1 MRRLLLSL
9 YVVLVA
15 AIVGLV
21 LVASWLWDHG
31 LRTELIRSGE
41 HTILSGQYFFEHEL
55 RDTPVEQWPERID
68 ELKAHFGYEV
78 TLLTLPEV
86 QASERNLERLRQGLP
101 ALDESDDIIQYILL
115 PLRGSKYIVRVYL
128 VQQAAENAA
137 RSTQGFYYLLEKQLA
152 DASPLER
159 VRRLH
164 ALEQRFGYPIRSVPL
179 SELPNERDR
188 ARLRAGEIVAFDFD
202 QPEER
207 FYKLLPGEDRALQIG
222 PFPRYF
228 LERVFEYVL
237 QVTFALA
244 IGLALYLWARPLW
257 RDMRGLERGAAA
269 IGQGQLQTRV
279 SVSPRSPI
287 RSVADT
293 FNNMAQRV
301 QELLKAQ
308 KESTDAIS
316 HELRTPI
323 SRLRFGVEMIEQTT
337 VAEDRTRY
345 LQTMRSALDEL
356 EALVDEALTYSRLT
370 SAARRL
376 SPQTVDLQE
385 WLAAITDDAQRSP
398 ASPRLI
404 SEVHPQDATAHFDA
418 KLVAR
423 ALENIIHNA
432 QRHARTTVKVTIRQD
447 PVRTDFTV
455 EDDGPG
461 IPADQRTAIF
471 EPFYRIDNSRQ
482 RDSGGHGLG
491 LAIVR
496 RISEWTQAQVSV
508 EDSSLGGALFRL
520 RWVTSEI
527 T

>member
-15 AIVGLV
+15 VI
-21 LVASWLWDHG
+21 VASVFAIGWLWDHG
-31 LRTELIRSGE
+31 LRTELIRSDE
-41 HTILSGQYFFEHEL
+41 YAALSAQFLFENEL
-55 RDTPVEQWPERID
+55 RGVPVTQWPNRI
-68 ELKAHFGYEV
+68 EQLKAQFGYEV

-86 QASERNLERLRQGLP
+86 RASERNLDRMRHGLP
-101 ALDESDDIIQYILL
+101 ALDESDDDIRYMLL
-115 PLRGSKYIVRVYL
+115 PLRGSPYIVRVYL
-128 VQQAAENAA
+128 MQQVAEDAQ
-137 RSTQGFYYLLEKQLA
+137 RSTQGFYYLIERQLA
-152 DASPLER
+152 DATSLER
-159 VRRLH
+159 IKRLQ

-179 SELPNERDR
+179 SAIPNEQDR
-188 ARLRAGEIVAFDFD
+188 ARVRAGEIVALDFD
-202 QPEER
+202 ESEER
-207 FYKLLPGEDRALQIG
+207 FFKLLPGEDRALQLG
-222 PFPRYF
+222 PFPRYL
-228 LERVFEYVL
+228 LERIIEYVL
-237 QVTFALA
+237 LALFAFA
-244 IGLALYLWARPLW
+244 VGFALYLWLRPLW
-257 RDMRGLERGAAA
+257 RDMLGLEQGAAA

-279 SVSPRSPI
+279 SVSARSPI
-287 RSVADT
+287 RGVADT

-301 QELLKAQ
+301 QELLRAQ

-376 SPQTVDLQE
+376 SPETVDLKD
-385 WLAAITDDAQRSP
+385 WLAGIIDDAQRSP
-398 ASPRLI
+398 GNVQLM
-404 SEVHPQDATAHFDA
+404 SEVHPHDATAHFDA

-423 ALENIIHNA
+423 ALKNIIHNA
-432 QRHARTTVKVTIRQD
+432 QRHARTTVKVVIHQD
-447 PVRTDFTV
+447 AVHTSFTV

-461 IPADQRTAIF
+461 IPVDQRGAIF

-496 RISEWTQAQVSV
+496 RICEWTQAQVSV
-508 EDSSLGGALFRL
+508 EDSPLGGALFRL